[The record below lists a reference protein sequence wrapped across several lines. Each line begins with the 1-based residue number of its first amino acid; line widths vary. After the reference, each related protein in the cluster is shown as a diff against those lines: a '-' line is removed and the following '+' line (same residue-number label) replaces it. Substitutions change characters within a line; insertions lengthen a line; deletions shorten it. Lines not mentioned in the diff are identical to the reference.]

1 MSYFGDMALG
11 STINFQFTTI
21 GTTGLPTQL
30 AATTATT
37 ISVYPQ
43 SSTTQITAG
52 ATLTTD
58 FDGITG
64 LNAVSIALTSGN
76 GFTTANDYGVVLAT
90 GTVGGTNIL
99 GYVVG
104 SFSVE
109 NRVSRPTS
117 ASIVAGSFGNSA
129 LVATTFA
136 AGAITSTVLAAG
148 AIHSTIFTTGA
159 IVATTFAANAINAA
173 AIADAAI
180 DAATFASG
188 AITSTVLAAG
198 AVHSTI
204 FTTGAIVGTT
214 FAANAINSTV
224 VADNTIDAA
233 TFTAGAITSTVL
245 AAGAIHS
252 TTFTTGA
259 IVGTTFS
266 NVLPSNF
273 STLSIS
279 AAGLVAITSS
289 IKKNATA
296 AGFMFVMTDMTT
308 HVPTAGLTVVGTRA
322 LDGAAFGALTNSGSI
337 ASVGSGTYTIDL
349 VPADVNGNH
358 VMLRFTNATADDLNI
373 EIITQ
378 P

>member
-30 AATTATT
+30 AGTTSTT
-37 ISVYPQ
+37 LSVYPQ

-52 ATLTTD
+52 ALLTTD

-64 LNAVSIALTSGN
+64 LNAVSIALTAGN

-90 GTVGGTNIL
+90 GTVGGTNVL

-109 NRVSRPTS
+109 NRVARPTS
-117 ASIVAGSFGNSA
+117 ASILAGSFGAN
-129 LVATTFA
+129 
-136 AGAITSTVLAAG
+136 AITSTVLAAG
-148 AIHSTIFTTGA
+148 AIT
-159 IVATTFAANAINAA
+159 
-173 AIADAAI
+173 
-180 DAATFASG
+180 
-188 AITSTVLAAG
+188 
-198 AVHSTI
+198 
-204 FTTGAIVGTT
+204 
-214 FAANAINSTV
+214 
-224 VADNTIDAA
+224 
-233 TFTAGAITSTVL
+233 
-245 AAGAIHS
+245 S

-259 IVGTTFS
+259 IVGTTFA
-266 NVLPSNF
+266 NVLPTNF
-273 STLSIS
+273 SSLSIS

-308 HVPTAGLTVVGTRA
+308 HVPTAGLTVVGTRS
-322 LDGAAFGALTNSGSI
+322 LDGGAFGALANSPSNISGG
-337 ASVGSGTYTIDL
+337 AYSVDF

-358 VMLRFTNATADDLNI
+358 VMLQFTNATADTLFI
-373 EIITQ
+373 EVITQ